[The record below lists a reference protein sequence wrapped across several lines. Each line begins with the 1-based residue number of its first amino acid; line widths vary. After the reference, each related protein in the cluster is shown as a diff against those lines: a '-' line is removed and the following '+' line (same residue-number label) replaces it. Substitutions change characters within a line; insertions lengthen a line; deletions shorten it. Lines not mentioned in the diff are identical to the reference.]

1 MDPIKRKIN
10 AYHLVLAQIKNEIKV
25 LANPC
30 LVLKIKVLGI
40 ENQFEMVSP
49 IHRAT
54 IA

>member
-1 MDPIKRKIN
+1 MPTFWCWLKYKTKQK
-10 AYHLVLAQIKNEIKV
+10 A

-54 IA
+54 TA